1 VVEGDKKGEVESPS
15 NGASARVPLIICGGM
30 HETRVS
36 AIALLAGYNIGY
48 VLMPEQALH

>member
-1 VVEGDKKGEVESPS
+1 MKRGRWSHLVMGPV
-15 NGASARVPLIICGGM
+15 RVPLIICGGM
-30 HETRVS
+30 HETSVS